1 MNYTNLI
8 PDDDNTNLH
17 LYILEP
23 LSVIIKLAIISNK
36 PIGTKLRMYNN
47 IIYFQEPGPFQALC
61 RYFLKSNKT
70 DIQYLY
76 NPIEI
81 ACKKYLF
88 EEIETESETEIETNT
103 KTETKTKTKIKIKTE
118 IDTDTPTES
127 GTKIKTKTKTKLN
140 YTFTNLFKCAQNG
153 LLKLIE
159 TYKTCSV
166 MRICLNYY
174 VSLISNYLEE
184 KNNDT
189 LFRKD
194 AMTKFYTTDTIDK
207 LSQIWTSNKISIVLN
222 LTSFLSNDNFPE
234 MNVKSLETIID
245 GIDKQVSQILL

>member
-1 MNYTNLI
+1 MNSI

-81 ACKKYLF
+81 ACKQYLL
-88 EEIETESETEIETNT
+88 EEIETET
-103 KTETKTKTKIKIKTE
+103 KTETKTKTKPQTQTE
-118 IDTDTPTES
+118 TETDTDTKP
-127 GTKIKTKTKTKLN
+127 KTKLN
-140 YTFTNLFKCAQNG
+140 HTFTNLFKCAQNG

-159 TYKTCSV
+159 TYKNCSV

-184 KNNDT
+184 KNNVS

-194 AMTKFYTTDTIDK
+194 DMTKFYTTDTIDK

-222 LTSFLSNDNFPE
+222 LTSFLSNDTFAE

-245 GIDKQVSQILL
+245 GIDKEVVQILL

>member
-1 MNYTNLI
+1 MNNINLI

-81 ACKKYLF
+81 ACKNYLVD
-88 EEIETESETEIETNT
+88 
-103 KTETKTKTKIKIKTE
+103 
-118 IDTDTPTES
+118 IDEDS
-127 GTKIKTKTKTKLN
+127 NAILN
-140 YTFTNLFKCAQNG
+140 QQFTNLFKCAQNG

-159 TYKTCSV
+159 TYKHCSV

-184 KNNDT
+184 KNNQT

-194 AMTKFYTTDTIDK
+194 DMTKFYTTEIIHK
-207 LSQIWTSNKISIVLN
+207 LSQIWSSDKISIVLN
-222 LTSFLSNDNFPE
+222 LTSFLTNDTSAE

-245 GIDKQVSQILL
+245 GIDKQVAQIL